1 LAQQGMDPSEPLAR
15 IAAVIEGRLK
25 NKPIEQ
31 LVVEAFAPPQMP
43 DAGVEGPVAAAT
55 PSEAPGMVP
64 PASGQMM
71 APQEQGMPDMNM
83 LLAGLTSSG
92 NANLSANVSR
102 RIPIQ

>member
-1 LAQQGMDPSEPLAR
+1 MMAQAGQDPSDVLAR
-15 IAAVIEGRLK
+15 IASIIEGRLK
-25 NKPIEQ
+25 NKPIEV
-31 LVVEAFAPPQMP
+31 LVADAFAPKTPE
-43 DAGVEGPVAAAT
+43 AGVEGPVEAAT
-55 PSEAPGMVP
+55 PSEVPGTPP

-71 APQEQGMPDMNM
+71 AEPQGMPDMNM